1 MILLTI
7 FARDVLEIV
16 VFLTHLVII
25 CLLQPTTLKTHLFG
39 SGAHWGF
46 ALGGSRRLC
55 EVKVKGELR
64 GKNDFI
70 LVGWPTLID

>member
-1 MILLTI
+1 MIFLTI

-39 SGAHWGF
+39 F

-55 EVKVKGELR
+55 EVKVKGELP